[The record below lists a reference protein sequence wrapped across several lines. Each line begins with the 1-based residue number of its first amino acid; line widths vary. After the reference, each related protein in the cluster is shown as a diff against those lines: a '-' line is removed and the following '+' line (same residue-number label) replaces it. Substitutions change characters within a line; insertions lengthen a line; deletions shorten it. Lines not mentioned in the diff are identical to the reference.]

1 MEQERGNK
9 IDSGFKKEKALFSV
23 RAYAVC
29 LTVTVICKGTML
41 CSVPTAT

>member
-1 MEQERGNK
+1 MEHERENK
-9 IDSGFKKEKALFSV
+9 IDSGFKKEGSLFSV
-23 RAYAVC
+23 FANAVC